1 MTDRELLELAAKAA
15 GIGFNEKRSPTGNIA
30 LYCGPRVGW
39 WNPLTDDG
47 DALRLAVKCEIAIN
61 PWAGKTVCWHERSK
75 ATTHETH
82 DCNDD
87 PYAATRRA
95 IVRAAAEVGR
105 AKRPLDVVHQALQAE
120 ASISYVQSD
129 AETYGF
135 EEPKP

>member
-15 GIGFNEKRSPTGNIA
+15 GYEYWVTDGIDGLLVRGEDLLRRP
-30 LYCGPRVGW
+30 
-39 WNPLTDDG
+39 WNPLHDNG
-47 DALRLAVKCEIAIN
+47 DALALAVKCEIAIN

-82 DCNDD
+82 DCSDD

-95 IVRAAAEVGR
+95 IVRAAAEIGK
-105 AKRPLDVVHQALQAE
+105 AMRPLDVVHQALQAE
-120 ASISYVQSD
+120 ASISYVQPD
-129 AETYGF
+129 EQTYEF